1 MKKTLMIVL
10 VALIALSVF
19 AGGSKES
26 SSKNELGLV
35 APGKLTIA
43 TSPDYA
49 PYEFYAIK
57 NGNPELAGF
66 DMALAKYIA
75 DYLGLELDVIPMDFD
90 GIITEVQMGNVD
102 AGIAG
107 LSPSP
112 DRADAMDFSEIYY
125 AGTQGFLTTKANAA
139 KFKSL
144 DDTNKSQYK
153 IGAQTGAIQ
162 QELAQQYSPNA
173 DLVYLAKVTDI
184 VAEVLNGKL
193 DGAYVETAVAESYA
207 KNYPELVCALD
218 VPYDSEGNVVGIKKG
233 NAALLKAVNEA
244 IAKCLADGQMGKF
257 VEQAGID
264 ASGDIIEGMI
274 N

>member
-1 MKKTLMIVL
+1 MKKTLLVVL
-10 VALIALSVF
+10 VALIAFSVF
-19 AGGSKES
+19 AGGSKE

-35 APGKLTIA
+35 APGKFTVA

-49 PYEFYAIK
+49 PYEFYAVK
-57 NGNPELAGF
+57 NGTPELAGF

-112 DRADAMDFSEIYY
+112 DRAEAMDFSDIYY
-125 AGTQGFLTTKANAA
+125 AGTQGFLTTKKNAE

-144 DDTNKSQYK
+144 EDTNKAQYK
-153 IGAQTGAIQ
+153 IGAQTGSIQ
-162 QELAQQYSPNA
+162 QGLAQDYSGNA

-233 NAALLKAVNEA
+233 NTALVNAVNEA
-244 IAKCLADGQMGKF
+244 IAKCLAEGAMGKF